1 MRQPIQPQKNFH
13 LLFLTSVAVR
23 FQSGGMIQI
32 VEFKADFRNC
42 SLDIKVEKKAIY
54 DQKNLHLRTCGSH
67 TSIRTDPI
75 ICSVGIFFLN
85 LLPIYNLVR
94 ELQ

>member
-1 MRQPIQPQKNFH
+1 
-13 LLFLTSVAVR
+13 
-23 FQSGGMIQI
+23 MIQI

-75 ICSVGIFFLN
+75 ICSVGIFFF
-85 LLPIYNLVR
+85 
-94 ELQ
+94 